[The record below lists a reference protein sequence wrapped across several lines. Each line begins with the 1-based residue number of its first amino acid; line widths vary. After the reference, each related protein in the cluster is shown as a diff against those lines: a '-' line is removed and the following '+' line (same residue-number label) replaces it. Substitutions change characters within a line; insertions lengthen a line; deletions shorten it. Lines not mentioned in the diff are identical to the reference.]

1 MQKTDIQSENEK
13 APKAYEK
20 LGIPNAIIIEN
31 IRYTYKAQL
40 KNKDNFIYRC
50 SNRKCKAQVT
60 IDKDNL

>member
-31 IRYTYKAQL
+31 IRYT
-40 KNKDNFIYRC
+40 
-50 SNRKCKAQVT
+50 
-60 IDKDNL
+60 